1 MSRQYSSCH
10 PMNTIEH
17 KINKLKKLLE
27 QEHKSQLER
36 WDDEKGSRKELR
48 QAGELLHPLQVLKH
62 GFDVNST
69 PVINVHYPNDYN
81 PRLFSSGTQIVLFN
95 ENNDQCAGTIRSV
108 EDRSFEIQLYDE
120 EVPTWILEDTIGMK
134 PKVDEKSFKYMMG
147 LLNKV
152 ETDKSLVINKH
163 LKHIYEGE
171 TSLQSSKEIN
181 LKWNNHLLNDSQK
194 CAVQT
199 AISQSGVVTIQ
210 GPPGTGKTTTLV
222 ELIQQL
228 NTKGEKVI
236 ASAPS
241 NTAVDHL
248 AIKLIAAGVKI
259 IRLVNTAKVETVL
272 WSTTPEGIL
281 SIPEHHKQ
289 LKKLR
294 KEAEEYQKKAQQYK
308 RNFTQEDRE
317 NRKLWRKEARK
328 IKAEIRSISNYILSK
343 EIEQADVVLGTPVG
357 LCDSLIKDLSFDT
370 AVNDEAGQCL
380 IPMGFLVMDNAEKVV
395 LCGDQQQLP
404 PTVIDREAEREGL
417 GISILEEALKG
428 KEADALL
435 SLQYR
440 MPPQIAGFSSEY
452 FYDGKINSSKKNT
465 EEHLFYYDTAGAGYQ
480 EKTGADGSKWNEDEM
495 DIIEKLLAQLPK
507 EKVTIISPYAAQVRK
522 LKAMVHE
529 SVKCST
535 IDGFQGQEND
545 IVILS
550 LVRNNEEG
558 KIGFLKDYRR
568 MNVAMTR
575 AKEKLFVIGDSTTLG
590 GDPFYQSFIEYCEAL
605 HCYHSVFEILYA

>member
-1 MSRQYSSCH
+1 MTQQDSSCH

-17 KINKLKKLLE
+17 KIKELKKLLE

-36 WDDEKGSRKELR
+36 WDDEKDSRKELR

-62 GFDVNST
+62 GFDYNSI
-69 PVINVHYPNDYN
+69 PVINVHYANDYN
-81 PRLFSSGTQIVLFN
+81 PRLFSDGTQIVLFN
-95 ENNDQCAGTIRSV
+95 ENNDQCSGNIRAV
-108 EDRSFEIQLYDE
+108 NDRSFEIQLFDE
-120 EVPTWILEDTIGMK
+120 EVPIWILEDTIGMK

-147 LLNKV
+147 LLGKA
-152 ETDKSLVINKH
+152 ETDKSVIINKH
-163 LKHIYEGE
+163 LNQIYGDDTLTQQQNQE
-171 TSLQSSKEIN
+171 S

-194 CAVQT
+194 HAVQT
-199 AISQSGVVTIQ
+199 AFSQSGVVTIQ

-228 NTKGEKVI
+228 NAKGEKVI

-241 NTAVDHL
+241 NTAVDNL
-248 AIKLIAAGVKI
+248 ALKLIAEGVKI
-259 IRLVNTAKVETVL
+259 IRLGNTAKVETAL
-272 WSTTPEGIL
+272 WSATPEGIL
-281 SIPEHHKQ
+281 AIPEHQKQ

-328 IKAEIRSISNYILSK
+328 IKAEIRSISNYILSR
-343 EIEQADVVLGTPVG
+343 EIEQADVILGTPVG
-357 LCDSLIKDLSFDT
+357 LCDGLIKDITFDI
-370 AVNDEAGQCL
+370 AIIDEAGQCL

-417 GISILEEALKG
+417 GKSILEETLQG
-428 KEADALL
+428 KEATALL

-440 MPPQIAGFSSEY
+440 MPPEIADFSSNY
-452 FYDGKINSSKKNT
+452 FYNGKIDSSKENT
-465 EEHLFYYDTAGAGYQ
+465 GEHLFYYDTAGAGYQ
-480 EKTGADGSKWNEDEM
+480 EKTGEDGSTWNEDEVA
-495 DIIEKLLAQLPK
+495 IVEKLLAELPN
-507 EKVTIISPYAAQVRK
+507 EKVTIISPYAAQVQK
-522 LKAMVHE
+522 LKEATHQT
-529 SVKCST
+529 VKCST
-535 IDGFQGQEND
+535 IDGFQGQESD
-545 IVILS
+545 IIILS

-558 KIGFLKDYRR
+558 KIGFLTDYRR

-575 AKEKLFVIGDSTTLG
+575 AKQKLYVIGDSTTLG
-590 GDPFYQSFIEYCEAL
+590 GDPFYQSFIEYCEA
-605 HCYHSVFEILYA
+605 HNCYHSVFEILYA